1 MQRWPSMTD
10 VNAPSDSL
18 EQPPRIVRRTA
29 HWSVEH
35 EVESDT
41 YLLIDSSDA
50 YCAELHWDSRGEC
63 WAQFDPYTA
72 FSGPTT
78 IADIERLQTLADL
91 LRDLPCPDGR
101 KTKEPAKP
109 TIASHATRDS

>member
-1 MQRWPSMTD
+1 MNDERTLS
-10 VNAPSDSL
+10 NAP
-18 EQPPRIVRRTA
+18 EQPPGIVRRAT
-29 HWSVEH
+29 HWTVEH

-50 YCAELHWDSRGEC
+50 YCADLHWNSRGEC
-63 WAQFDPYTA
+63 WAHFMPYTA

-91 LRDLPCPDGR
+91 LRDLRCPEGR
-101 KTKEPAKP
+101 MTREPYKP
-109 TIASHATRDS
+109 KVAT